1 MARNTH
7 VPAEQL
13 EADIRAGTID
23 TVIVAFSDHQGRLIG
38 KRTDG
43 EFYLD
48 VVVEEGTE
56 NCDYLI
62 ACDLDDV
69 PIPGFTWAS
78 YEQGYGDMRG
88 VVDPTTIR
96 YLPWLESTALV
107 LVDLVDV
114 DDGRA
119 GRGVAAAHPAAAG
132 RGGGRARLH
141 VDDRQRGRVLRLP
154 GALRRRQRATATAH
168 LTPNSPWLED
178 YNILQTTK
186 EEDLIGRIRRGLR
199 GAGLPVE
206 FSKGEAGRGQHELN
220 LTFQPALEMADTN
233 MVFKNAVKEIAAQV
247 GRSVT
252 FMAKPH
258 FDDGGNSCHI
268 HSSLWADD
276 GTRSVMAGDG
286 EHHMS
291 DEFRWYLGGLMA
303 TAREFSLLF
312 APNVNSY
319 KRFQPGSWAPT
330 GVGWDTDNRTLG
342 FRVVGHGQGM
352 RVESRIPGADANAYH
367 AFAAT
372 IAGGLHGIS
381 ERIEPPEPYHGNGYT
396 ADDLP
401 RIPST
406 YVEAIELW
414 RGSDLARHVLRRRRP
429 PPRAQPRR
437 VRVACLQ
444 RHRHRLGTSPVLRAD
459 LTWPPTARSC
469 DPSRPATRSS
479 RRSSGW
485 RRRSASV
492 SSRPANASRRARAR
506 RTSSASAGSPCARRS
521 RRCSRPGTS
530 RRSAAARAGPSSC
543 TTRPAPEGRCSPHR
557 PAARHRRGARRPR
570 LPLGGRARCRRAGRD
585 RGGWATSDA
594 DRLRAALAAAT
605 DCDPAMRRVCDSR
618 FHVLIGEL
626 SGSASLA
633 AAVADVQGRL
643 DGLLAAI
650 PVFAKNIAH
659 SDAQHARITRAV
671 LRGRANV
678 ARTVMAEHVE
688 ATAALLRGL
697 LT

>member
-1 MARNTH
+1 MSRNSH
-7 VPAEQL
+7 VPPEQL

-48 VVVEEGTE
+48 VVVEAGTE

-96 YLPWLESTALV
+96 YLPWLESTAIV

-114 DDGRA
+114 DEGMPVEVSPR
-119 GRGVAAAHPAAAG
+119 RILQRQVEAAAEHGYTSMIGSEVEFFVFQEPYDVANAAG
-132 RGGGRARLH
+132 YRN
-141 VDDRQRGRVLRLP
+141 
-154 GALRRRQRATATAH
+154 

-186 EEDLIGRIRRGLR
+186 EEELIGRIRRGLR

-220 LTFQPALEMADTN
+220 LTYQQALEMADTN
-233 MVFKNAVKEIAAQV
+233 LVFKNAIKEIAAQF

-258 FDDGGNSCHI
+258 FDDGGNSCHL

-276 GTRSVMAGDG
+276 GARSVMPGDG

-303 TAREFSLLF
+303 SAREFSLLF

-372 IAGGLHGIS
+372 IAGGLHGIT
-381 ERIEPPEPYHGNGYT
+381 ERIEPPAAYHGNGYT
-396 ADDLP
+396 AGRPPAHPVDLHRGDRAVAGERP
-401 RIPST
+401 RSP
-406 YVEAIELW
+406 
-414 RGSDLARHVLRRRRP
+414 VLRRRRP
-429 PPRAQPRR
+429 PPRAEPRR
-437 VRVACLQ
+437 LRVAGIQ
-444 RHRHRLGTSPVLRAD
+444 RRGHRLGAPPLLRAD
-459 LTWPPTARSC
+459 LT
-469 DPSRPATRSS
+469 
-479 RRSSGW
+479 
-485 RRRSASV
+485 
-492 SSRPANASRRARAR
+492 
-506 RTSSASAGSPCARRS
+506 
-521 RRCSRPGTS
+521 
-530 RRSAAARAGPSSC
+530 
-543 TTRPAPEGRCSPHR
+543 
-557 PAARHRRGARRPR
+557 
-570 LPLGGRARCRRAGRD
+570 
-585 RGGWATSDA
+585 
-594 DRLRAALAAAT
+594 
-605 DCDPAMRRVCDSR
+605 
-618 FHVLIGEL
+618 
-626 SGSASLA
+626 
-633 AAVADVQGRL
+633 
-643 DGLLAAI
+643 
-650 PVFAKNIAH
+650 
-659 SDAQHARITRAV
+659 
-671 LRGRANV
+671 
-678 ARTVMAEHVE
+678 
-688 ATAALLRGL
+688 
-697 LT
+697 